1 MASQH
6 PSLSNLQLELLK
18 TFSHELTEEELLEI
32 RKLLAEFF
40 AKRAIEEANRV
51 WDEEQWDK
59 GNVDE
64 FH

>member
-1 MASQH
+1 M
-6 PSLSNLQLELLK
+6 ELLK
-18 TFSHELTEEELLEI
+18 TFSHELNEEELLEI

-51 WDEEQWDK
+51 WDEEKWDK